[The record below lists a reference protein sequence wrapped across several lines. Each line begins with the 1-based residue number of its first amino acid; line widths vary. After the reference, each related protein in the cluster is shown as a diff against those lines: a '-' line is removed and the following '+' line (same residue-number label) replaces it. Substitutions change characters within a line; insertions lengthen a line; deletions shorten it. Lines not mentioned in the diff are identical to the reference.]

1 MSKSD
6 PDSAIFMED
15 AAEDVERKIRS
26 AYCPTSVNAAIAPH
40 TGGDAGNADAGKEFM
55 HLVNDD
61 ESVLKNPILDY
72 VRHIVL
78 SRPGST
84 FACSCCREEGDIVVV
99 YDKYDDVK
107 SDFLAGKISVDQLK
121 DGLVRALNELLQP
134 VRDHFTNDDTARGLL
149 EQVREFKRETTTS
162 AVVSGETPKVFRLD
176 LVKAGVV
183 PKACHLVMAPLPEAN
198 PTLQCV
204 VVVLAMLK
212 GGVPMLI

>member
-15 AAEDVERKIRS
+15 AAEEVERKIRS

-40 TGGDAGNADAGKEFM
+40 TRGDEGNADSGKESL

-61 ESVLKNPILDY
+61 DSVLNQILDY

-78 SRPGST
+78 SPPRST
-84 FACSCCREEGDIVVV
+84 FACSCCREKGDIVVV

-107 SDFLAGKISVDQLK
+107 SDFLAGKISEDQLK

-134 VRDHFTNDDTARGLL
+134 VRDHFTNDDTACELL

-162 AVVSGETPKVFRLD
+162 AVLSGKTPKVFRLD
-176 LVKAGVV
+176 LVRLASLRRHVTLLW
-183 PKACHLVMAPLPEAN
+183 HLYPRPIRS
-198 PTLQCV
+198 LQC
-204 VVVLAMLK
+204 
-212 GGVPMLI
+212 